1 MTHTEEA
8 ALVAAQMKEAKVS
21 ALALLREFV
30 AQRPGL
36 EFADYGDIYYY
47 RQDYNFILK
56 SKHIAEEG
64 MRVLA
69 LSFSPDDVQRALVH
83 KLWNSSERLHLIDL
97 KEGRYKLQYHV
108 GQYFPT
114 EYRRAAAS
122 IAYTALWLLVRE
134 MQEREAEN
142 KDDVTGDTIRAWFR
156 RNTSKAFINWF
167 DLK

>member
-8 ALVAAQMKEAKVS
+8 AIVAAQMKASKVT
-21 ALALLREFV
+21 AFEMLCEFV
-30 AQRPGL
+30 AKRPGL
-36 EFADYGDIYYY
+36 EFADYGDIYFY

-56 SKHIAEEG
+56 SKHIAEEAL
-64 MRVLA
+64 RVLT
-69 LSFSPDDVQRALVH
+69 LSFPADDVERALVY
-83 KLWNSSERLHLIDL
+83 KLWTTGDRLELIDL
-97 KEGRYKLQYHV
+97 KEGRYKLQYIT

-122 IAYTALWLLVRE
+122 AAYGALWHLVRE

-142 KDDVTGDTIRAWFR
+142 KEDVTGDTIRAWFR